1 MSGGFKIIR
10 RSEMPASIRDGVDK
24 LVQYVYEQQGR
35 VLRPCVQGVIT
46 YHDTMP
52 GRCWVNIH
60 EGWGPWTMVSFYFVC
75 CGQAT
80 RFYADVWTHH
90 YIYVTLPCDIGMQQ
104 QREGPRKH
112 WLFLQQF
119 SVSSDN
125 RRVKLKPTDDYVDL
139 DTEDFDKLLEEAVEL
154 TDHHQQHS
162 SEDLDDDHFEEQ
174 YSLADIH
181 EHFDRYKD
189 DDQGGD
195 PPSEDDEN
203 AGSQRSDS
211 GDESDDASWLVE
223 DGIEQADPEYLPGE
237 TEGADDDDGDGNE
250 PETEAESVD
259 RRTHSGS
266 TEEDHSLHLEH
277 AVTVDRHLP
286 QAPVTPAQPLRVRQ
300 ATQPEAPSRAAAR
313 VHVMPELECI
323 PGRKRLKKQLPTDPS
338 RQQICVM
345 T

>member
-1 MSGGFKIIR
+1 MSLCHV
-10 RSEMPASIRDGVDK
+10 M
-24 LVQYVYEQQGR
+24 Y
-35 VLRPCVQGVIT
+35 
-46 YHDTMP
+46 
-52 GRCWVNIH
+52 
-60 EGWGPWTMVSFYFVC
+60 
-75 CGQAT
+75 
-80 RFYADVWTHH
+80 
-90 YIYVTLPCDIGMQQ
+90 GMQQ
-104 QREGPRKH
+104 QHEGPRKH

-162 SEDLDDDHFEEQ
+162 SEDLDDHVEEQ

-195 PPSEDDEN
+195 PPSEDDEY

-211 GDESDDASWLVE
+211 GDESGDASWLVE
-223 DGIEQADPEYLPGE
+223 DGIEQADPEYVPGE
-237 TEGADDDDGDGNE
+237 TEVADDDDGDGNE
-250 PETEAESVD
+250 SETEAESVD
-259 RRTHSGS
+259 RHTHSGS
-266 TEEDHSLHLEH
+266 TEEDHSLHLERV
-277 AVTVDRHLP
+277 VTVDRHLP

-313 VHVMPELECI
+313 VHVRPELECI
-323 PGRKRLKKQLPTDPS
+323 PGRKRLKKQLPTDPG
-338 RQQICVM
+338 RQQICVLMQRSHCVPCDEVIMSHLTSFCVSPLVSFSQHMGKAVLAETCCWWTSM
-345 T
+345 TAVYCKAAPISGCLHLDKFTMLYYSC